1 MKVIDVADAVGSVLC
16 HDITRIIPGE
26 FKGRAFKRGHIV
38 RPEDIPALLNL
49 GKEHL
54 YVYDLAEGY
63 VHEDDAARRMAL
75 ALAGDL
81 HGANLSLSE
90 PCEGRINL
98 HASCNGLLHIDVERL
113 AAINSEEQLVV
124 ATAHTAQT
132 VRSGR
137 MVAGCRVV
145 PLAVRRDKLE
155 RMEAICAQAGP
166 AGAVVQVLPFRPLK
180 VGVVTTG
187 SEVYHGRIQDKFGPI
202 LRRKFAELNCT
213 VVGQTIVSDERAMAV
228 GAIRAFLSQGV
239 DMVAVTGGM
248 SVDPDDQTPSAIR
261 ELGGEIVTYGAPTF
275 PGAMFMLAYV
285 DGVPV
290 VGLPG
295 CVMYAQASV
304 FDLVTP
310 RLVAGQ
316 HVTRKDIVAMGHG
329 GLCMNCP
336 ECRYPVCPFGK

>member
-26 FKGRAFKRGHIV
+26 FKGRAFRRGHVV
-38 RPEDIPALLNL
+38 RPEDIPTLLNL

-63 VHEDDAARRMAL
+63 VHEDDAAHRMAL
-75 ALAGDL
+75 ALAQDTD
-81 HGANLSLSE
+81 ASNLTLTA

-98 HASCNGLLHIDVERL
+98 VAACDGLLQVDVDGL
-113 AAINSEEQLVV
+113 FDINSEEQLVV
-124 ATAHTAQT
+124 ATAHTGQAVQT
-132 VRSGR
+132 GR

-145 PLAVRRDKLE
+145 PLAVRREKLE
-155 RMEAICAQAGP
+155 RMEALCAAR
-166 AGAVVQVLPFRPLK
+166 GATVSVLPFRPLK

-187 SEVYHGRIQDKFGPI
+187 SEVYHGRIKDKFGPI
-202 LRRKFAELNCT
+202 LKRKFSALNCT
-213 VVGQTIVSDERAMAV
+213 VMGQTIVSDDKAMAV
-228 GAIRAFLSQGV
+228 SAIRAFLDQGAE
-239 DMVAVTGGM
+239 MVAVTGGM
-248 SVDPDDQTPSAIR
+248 SVDPDDQTPAAIR
-261 ELGGEIVTYGAPTF
+261 ALGGEIVTYGAPTF

-285 DGVPV
+285 EGVPV

-310 RLVAGQ
+310 RLVAGL

-336 ECRYPVCPFGK
+336 ECRHPVCPFGK